1 MTASETARRE
11 IAALASENRLC
22 YQCGQ
27 CTAVCPSGADLDAGP
42 RRVMRYVLT
51 EQVERLLESEDVWR
65 CTGCGSCTDVCPMEL
80 DVAGTLA
87 RLRALGHEGPG
98 ARCPERAAAQIATR
112 RLADHDEIDSMAFG
126 AAMALRGH
134 VPADV
139 VSAAGAASRLVR
151 HRLRRSSP
159 GDPAA
164 PASTATT
171 PGAAAASRTP
181 GAAQTFYPGCALRQ
195 DPPLLAQ
202 TRTVAS
208 DLGLPLR
215 EPAGAVCCGHPSR
228 GARPSRFASD
238 GEVLSACPAC
248 NSSLTESGVATKPLW
263 EAIVD
268 RAARD
273 GRRLRAA
280 EPAFVPYVGCLSQR
294 DAALAAL
301 ASAGEL
307 AASSCLTSY
316 PSLHAGCCG
325 ALGGMYRTE
334 TQATRRLLDYAAAR
348 EAPVVTICLLCRDN
362 LRSAARRR
370 GPSVPIYFWP
380 EFFDAA
386 EPAGAPGGDH
396 D

>member
-1 MTASETARRE
+1 MTASEAARRE
-11 IAALASENRLC
+11 IAALADENRLC

-27 CTAVCPSGADLDAGP
+27 CTAVCPSGADLEAGP

-51 EQVERLLESEDVWR
+51 QDVDRLLESEDVWR
-65 CTGCGSCTDVCPMEL
+65 CTGCGSCTEVCPMEL

-87 RLRALGHEGPG
+87 RLRALGHDSSG
-98 ARCPERAAAQIATR
+98 ARCPERAAARVAAR
-112 RLADHDEIDSMAFG
+112 RLADHAEIDSMAFG

-151 HRLRRSSP
+151 HRLRRPAPDSP
-159 GDPAA
+159 VSAPAA
-164 PASTATT
+164 ARPAVSTPDRANGAT
-171 PGAAAASRTP
+171 R
-181 GAAQTFYPGCALRQ
+181 TFYPGCALRQ

-202 TRTVAS
+202 TRTVARE
-208 DLGLPLR
+208 LGLPLG

-228 GARPSRFASD
+228 GATPSRFASA

-248 NSSLTESGVATKPLW
+248 DSSLSESGVATRPLW
-263 EAIVD
+263 EALVE

-280 EPAFVPYVGCLSQR
+280 AFTFVPYVGCLSER
-294 DAALAAL
+294 DVALKALAT
-301 ASAGEL
+301 AGEL
-307 AASSCLTSY
+307 ASSSCLTSH
-316 PSLHAGCCG
+316 PSLHGGCCG

-334 TQATRRLLDYAAAR
+334 TRATRRLLDYAASR
-348 EAPVVTICLLCRDN
+348 SAPVVTTCLLCRDN
-362 LRSAARRR
+362 LRSAARR

-380 EFFDAA
+380 EFFGAADTADA
-386 EPAGAPGGDH
+386 APGGDH

>member
-11 IAALASENRLC
+11 VAALAAENRLC

-27 CTAVCPSGADLDAGP
+27 CTAVCPSGADLEGGP

-51 EQVERLLESEDVWR
+51 EQVERLLGSDDVWR

-98 ARCPERAAAQIATR
+98 ARCPERAAAQVAAR
-112 RLADHDEIDSMAFG
+112 RLAGHDEIDSMAFG
-126 AAMALRGH
+126 VAMALRGH

-139 VSAAGAASRLVR
+139 VSAAGAASRLAR
-151 HRLRRSSP
+151 HRLRRSRP
-159 GDPAA
+159 DGAATPTPTPAGSA
-164 PASTATT
+164 AD
-171 PGAAAASRTP
+171 GAAAAAR
-181 GAAQTFYPGCALRQ
+181 TFYPGCALRQ

-202 TRTVAS
+202 TRMVAS
-208 DLGLPLR
+208 ELGLPLG

-228 GARPSRFASD
+228 GATPARFASD
-238 GEVLSACPAC
+238 GEVLNACPAC
-248 NSSLTESGVATKPLW
+248 DSSLSESGVTTRPLW
-263 EAIVD
+263 EALID
-268 RAARD
+268 GAARD

-280 EPAFVPYVGCLSQR
+280 EPAFVPYVGCLSER
-294 DAALAAL
+294 DPALAAL
-301 ASAGEL
+301 AAAGEL

-316 PSLHAGCCG
+316 PSLHSGCCG
-325 ALGGMYRTE
+325 ALGGMYRAE
-334 TQATRRLLDYAAAR
+334 TRATRRLLDYAATHA
-348 EAPVVTICLLCRDN
+348 APVVTTCLLCRDN

-380 EFFDAA
+380 EFFGAA
-386 EPAGAPGGDH
+386 GPAGAAPGGDH

>member
-1 MTASETARRE
+1 MPASETARHE
-11 IAALASENRLC
+11 IAALAAENRLC

-42 RRVMRYVLT
+42 RRVMRSVLT
-51 EQVERLLESEDVWR
+51 QDVERLLASEDVWR
-65 CTGCGSCTDVCPMEL
+65 CTGCGACTDVCPMEL

-98 ARCPERAAAQIATR
+98 GRCPERAAAQVAAR
-112 RLADHDEIDSMAFG
+112 RLADHDEIDAMAFG

-139 VSAAGAASRLVR
+139 VSAAGAASRLAR
-151 HRLRRSSP
+151 HRLRRSAPDGAVAPPPAVPAPAGSLASRA
-159 GDPAA
+159 PAA
-164 PASTATT
+164 P
-171 PGAAAASRTP
+171 RT
-181 GAAQTFYPGCALRQ
+181 FFPGCALRQ
-195 DPPLLAQ
+195 DPPLLSR
-202 TRTVAS
+202 TRTLANE
-208 DLGLPLR
+208 LGLPLD
-215 EPAGAVCCGHPSR
+215 EPADAVCCGHPSR
-228 GARPSRFASD
+228 GAAPARFASD

-248 NSSLTESGVATKPLW
+248 DSSLREIGVATKPLW
-263 EAIVD
+263 EALVD
-268 RAARD
+268 RAAREE
-273 GRRLRAA
+273 RRLRAA
-280 EPAFVPYVGCLSQR
+280 EPAFVPYVGCLSER
-294 DAALAAL
+294 GAALAAL
-301 ASAGEL
+301 ATAGEL
-307 AASSCLTSY
+307 ASSSCLLSY

-325 ALGGMYRTE
+325 ALGGMYRQE
-334 TQATRRLLDYAAAR
+334 THATRRLLDYAAAR
-348 EAPVVTICLLCRDN
+348 EAPVVTTCLLCRDN